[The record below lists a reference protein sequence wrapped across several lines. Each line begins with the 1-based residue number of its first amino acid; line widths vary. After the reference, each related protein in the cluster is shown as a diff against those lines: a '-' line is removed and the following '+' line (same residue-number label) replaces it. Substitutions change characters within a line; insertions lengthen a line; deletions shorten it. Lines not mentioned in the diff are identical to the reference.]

1 LATYARAPLGSKVTS
16 VGVPSTAILATT
28 RVDVPSKRVIV
39 AASNCV
45 TYTTLLAETAIP
57 KGRAPMKPDFRGA

>member
-1 LATYARAPLGSKVTS
+1 